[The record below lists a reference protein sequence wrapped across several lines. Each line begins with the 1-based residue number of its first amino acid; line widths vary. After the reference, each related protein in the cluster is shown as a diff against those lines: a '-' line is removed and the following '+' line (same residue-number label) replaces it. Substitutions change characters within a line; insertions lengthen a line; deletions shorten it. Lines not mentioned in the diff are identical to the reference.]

1 MCVITIL
8 SAISN
13 SDITD
18 FNELMHELSPT
29 SFCNEEKLGVAL
41 ADDNCIVLVA
51 RIDNRI
57 VGTATLCIMH
67 TPEFALGVVE
77 AVVVMSKYRGNGIG
91 KQLMQRLIEI
101 ARIHKLEH
109 LHLTSNPKRIEAN
122 ALYQSIGFVPYNTNY
137 YTLNLSSF
145 G

>member
-1 MCVITIL
+1 MKIEELL
-8 SAISN
+8 SISDGEL
-13 SDITD
+13 STM
-18 FNELMHELSPT
+18 NELMHELSPT
-29 SFCNEEKLGVAL
+29 SFCNVEKLGTAL

-77 AVVVMSKYRGNGIG
+77 AVVVMTKHRGKGIG
-91 KQLMQRLIEI
+91 KQLMHRLIEI

-109 LHLTSNPKRIEAN
+109 LHLTSNPKRIGAN
-122 ALYQSIGFVPYNTNY
+122 ALYQSIGFVPYHTNY
-137 YTLNLSSF
+137 YTLNLSNF

>member
-1 MCVITIL
+1 MNIEELL
-8 SAISN
+8 SIGDGDLS
-13 SDITD
+13 SM
-18 FNELMHELSPT
+18 NELMHELIPT
-29 SFCNEEKLGVAL
+29 SFCNVVKLGTAL

-77 AVVVMSKYRGNGIG
+77 AVVVMTKHRGKGIG
-91 KQLMQRLIEI
+91 KQLMHRLIEI

-109 LHLTSNPKRIEAN
+109 LHLTSNPKRIGAN
-122 ALYQSIGFVPYNTNY
+122 ALYQSIGFVPYHTNY
-137 YTLNLSSF
+137 YTLQL
-145 G
+145 